1 MDVTSTTTQTA
12 SRTAAGAQGGATS
25 QTARQGTLINSDFQ
39 TFLVMLTTQMQ
50 NQDPLNPIESSDY
63 AAQLATFSGVE
74 QQVRTN
80 ELLQALV
87 GADGGAGLAA
97 YAGWIG
103 REVRSTAAAWF
114 GDDPVRLE
122 IAADKAAD
130 EVVLVTFDANGKMV
144 SREAI
149 GPGSGE
155 VEWFGMDADGNR
167 LPEGH
172 YSFRIENWQGET
184 KLSESPVESYSRVV
198 GVEAGTNGA
207 ELRLAGG
214 NSVAASAVS
223 ALRDAL
229 S

>member
-1 MDVTSTTTQTA
+1 MEIGSTDAAAAASQTSTRRERA
-12 SRTAAGAQGGATS
+12 SFAS
-25 QTARQGTLINSDFQ
+25 NDFE
-39 TFLVMLTTQMQ
+39 TFLKMLTTQIKH
-50 NQDPLNPIESSDY
+50 QDPLNPMEGSDF
-63 AAQLATFSGVE
+63 AVQLATFSGVE

-155 VEWFGMDADGNR
+155 VEWFGMDTDGNR

>member
-1 MDVTSTTTQTA
+1 MEIGSTDAAAAA
-12 SRTAAGAQGGATS
+12 SQASTRRERASFAS
-25 QTARQGTLINSDFQ
+25 NDFE
-39 TFLVMLTTQMQ
+39 TFLKMLTTQIKH
-50 NQDPLNPIESSDY
+50 QDPLNPMEGSDF
-63 AAQLATFSGVE
+63 AVQLATFSGVE

-80 ELLQALV
+80 ELLQTLV

-122 IAADKAAD
+122 IAADEAAD

-155 VEWFGMDADGNR
+155 IEWFGMDADGNR

-198 GVEAGTNGA
+198 GVEAGANGA

-223 ALRDAL
+223 ALRDAA

>member
-1 MDVTSTTTQTA
+1 MEIGSTDAAAAASQTSTRPERA
-12 SRTAAGAQGGATS
+12 SFAS
-25 QTARQGTLINSDFQ
+25 NDFE
-39 TFLVMLTTQMQ
+39 TFLKMLTTQIKH
-50 NQDPLNPIESSDY
+50 QDPLNPMEGSDF
-63 AAQLATFSGVE
+63 AVQLATFSGVE

-80 ELLQALV
+80 ELLQTLV

-198 GVEAGTNGA
+198 GVEADTNGA

>member
-1 MDVTSTTTQTA
+1 MEIGSTDAAAAASQTSTRPERA
-12 SRTAAGAQGGATS
+12 SFAS
-25 QTARQGTLINSDFQ
+25 NDFE
-39 TFLVMLTTQMQ
+39 TFLKMLTTQIKH
-50 NQDPLNPIESSDY
+50 QDPLNPMEGSDF
-63 AAQLATFSGVE
+63 AVQLATFSGVE

>member
-1 MDVTSTTTQTA
+1 MEIGSTDAAAAASQTSTLRERA
-12 SRTAAGAQGGATS
+12 SFAS
-25 QTARQGTLINSDFQ
+25 NDFE
-39 TFLVMLTTQMQ
+39 TFLKMLTTQIKH
-50 NQDPLNPIESSDY
+50 QDPLNPMEGSDF
-63 AAQLATFSGVE
+63 AVQLATFSGVE

-155 VEWFGMDADGNR
+155 VEWFGMDTDGNR

>member
-1 MDVTSTTTQTA
+1 MEIGSTDAAAAA
-12 SRTAAGAQGGATS
+12 SQASTRRERASFAS
-25 QTARQGTLINSDFQ
+25 NDFE
-39 TFLVMLTTQMQ
+39 TFLKMLTTQIKH
-50 NQDPLNPIESSDY
+50 QDPLNPMEGSDF
-63 AAQLATFSGVE
+63 AVQLATFSGVE

-198 GVEAGTNGA
+198 GVEAGANGA

-223 ALRDAL
+223 ALRDAA